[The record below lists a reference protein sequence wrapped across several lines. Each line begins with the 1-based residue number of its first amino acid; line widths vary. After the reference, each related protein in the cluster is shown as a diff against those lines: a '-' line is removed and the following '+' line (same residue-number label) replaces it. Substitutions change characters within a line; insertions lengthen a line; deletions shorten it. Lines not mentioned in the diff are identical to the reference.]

1 MPWTVSWK
9 VFIDGEDMTSGMRP
23 YLMKISVSDKDG
35 SASDTCSLDF
45 DDSEGQLKMPEEGA
59 SVVVFLDDAQVFSGT
74 VDIPKSTGSR
84 GGGRTLA
91 VTAKGFDPKGK
102 AKQSQ
107 SHHMDDSTLQQFMDK
122 AAKNAGL
129 SSVTIDPAFASISR
143 DYWSASGESF
153 LHLGQK
159 IAREIGGTFKIRG
172 DKAVLAKR
180 GEGLS
185 ATGAAMP
192 TVYGTISPA
201 GTSSGN
207 VINWTISPV
216 SGRAKFS
223 KTKARYFDRPSASF
237 KELELET
244 EIDADATDEVRTTV
258 ADEDQAKAVAGGRKA
273 ASEREGG
280 SGTVLLDLAAHAQAE
295 GTFVLSGARPGI
307 DGSYR
312 ITGVTHSADRK
323 GGATTSLD
331 LKQPSGGAGKDDR
344 KAGEGKSGSAPPG
357 DEKSS
362 PATGDGK
369 AGSTGA
375 VTNNQTFENYNRRF
389 GTTDEN

>member
-1 MPWTVSWK
+1 MPWKVEWK
-9 VFIDGEDMTSGMRP
+9 VFIDGEDMTSGMRQ
-23 YLMKISVSDKDG
+23 YLTKISVSDKDG

-45 DDSEGQLKMPEEGA
+45 DDSGGQLKMPKEGA
-59 SVVVFLDDAQVFSGT
+59 SVVVFLDGAQVFSGT
-74 VDIPKSTGSR
+74 VDVPKSSGSR
-84 GGGRTLA
+84 GGGRTLS
-91 VTAKGFDPKGK
+91 VTAKGFDPKSK
-102 AKQSQ
+102 AKEAQ
-107 SHHMDDSTLQQFMDK
+107 SHHMDDATLQQFMDK

-153 LHLGQK
+153 LHIGQK
-159 IAREIGGTFKIRG
+159 IAREIGGTFKLRG

-201 GTSSGN
+201 GTSTGN

-223 KTKARYFDRPSASF
+223 KTKARYFDRPRANF
-237 KELELET
+237 KELEIET

-258 ADEDQAKAVAGGRKA
+258 ADEDQAKAVAEGRKA

-280 SGTVLLDLAAHAQAE
+280 SGTVLLDLAVTAQAE

-307 DGSYR
+307 DGTYR
-312 ITGVTHSADRK
+312 IVGVTHSADRS
-323 GGATTSLD
+323 GGATASLE
-331 LKQPSGGAGKDDR
+331 LKQPSGDAGKDER
-344 KAGEGKSGSAPPG
+344 KAGEGKSGSSTAG
-357 DEKSS
+357 DAASGDAGKAASG
-362 PATGDGK
+362 ATG
-369 AGSTGA
+369 AA
-375 VTNNQTFENYNRRF
+375 TNNQTFEDYNRRY